1 VLLKLV
7 ALTLWNCID
16 HVQDCLVFCPA
27 HRPSEHL
34 TSRPIKL
41 YNIFCRRTTFSP
53 LTQTTALTVSAM
65 LLDHIATSVTQLQ
78 DSVAV
83 GVVSLVGDV
92 TPAPIRMLRLLCV
105 VVRVRHCSSLPP
117 YLFFLKL
124 MMRIPGQF
132 LFRCVLKL
140 AKSDC

>member
-1 VLLKLV
+1 MYKTAGCFSLHTGQV
-7 ALTLWNCID
+7 N
-16 HVQDCLVFCPA
+16 
-27 HRPSEHL
+27 
-34 TSRPIKL
+34 TSHHILCKL

-65 LLDHIATSVTQLQ
+65 LLDHMATSVTQLQ

-92 TPAPIRMLRLLCV
+92 TPAPIHMLRLLCV

-117 YLFFLKL
+117 YLFFLKF
-124 MMRIPGQF
+124 MMRIPVQF

-140 AKSDC
+140 AKSDY